1 MTNIYRVIDY
11 ILIVIVRYLL
21 IRINKI
27 EILSEL
33 AEASYKDLKL
43 LRLRLLISSKLSNS
57 LILKL

>member
-33 AEASYKDLKL
+33 AEASYKDLRL